1 MNRES
6 SHRPVAGIAASV
18 PDSGN
23 ATISPAC
30 GLRPAI
36 GHDHLACNSAG
47 GAVRTTLRDRSRVAG
62 NRAHDIAA
70 KLRMWSAQGRDE
82 AKAIVRR
89 ITGAQAGKA
98 AADAEKVLVDA
109 LRALR
114 RAVNN
119 LTQLL
124 DTTRT
129 RAFRTTVKWRT
140 WCERRINTHKQGYG
154 GTARGSNGPKEPG
167 PGPDRGT
174 CGGPGPPGQDR
185 RPDRK
190 PEKSKINNSAGPRRL
205 PTEASAADRRL
216 FQEQVSTHCAGWSGP
231 HTSICVVHRSL
242 ETYSDAGDRQ

>member
-1 MNRES
+1 
-6 SHRPVAGIAASV
+6 
-18 PDSGN
+18 
-23 ATISPAC
+23 
-30 GLRPAI
+30 
-36 GHDHLACNSAG
+36 
-47 GAVRTTLRDRSRVAG
+47 VRTTLRDRSRVAG

-129 RAFRTTVKWRT
+129 RAFRTTVK
-140 WCERRINTHKQGYG
+140 
-154 GTARGSNGPKEPG
+154 
-167 PGPDRGT
+167 
-174 CGGPGPPGQDR
+174 
-185 RPDRK
+185 
-190 PEKSKINNSAGPRRL
+190 
-205 PTEASAADRRL
+205 
-216 FQEQVSTHCAGWSGP
+216 
-231 HTSICVVHRSL
+231 
-242 ETYSDAGDRQ
+242 